1 MNKFKEYIDKLDE
14 VFKRECDALCELD
27 SQAGDGDHGLTIS
40 RGFDAANK
48 EVKALGDDVLPSEI
62 FKTVGYAMLGS
73 MGGASGP
80 IFSSFFIQAA
90 IGLKNDKTLTA
101 ENFREILRV
110 SAEQVS
116 DLTETVAGEKTML
129 DALYGANIAVEQEKS
144 SELEKVLLAAV
155 NGAQKGSDATKD
167 MVATKG
173 RARFL
178 GEASRGF
185 IDAGSVSIVWIMK
198 CLYETFQ

>member
-1 MNKFKEYIDKLDE
+1 MNIFKVYINKLDE
-14 VFKRECDALCELD
+14 VFKRECDPLCELD

-48 EVKALGDDVLPSEI
+48 AVKELSDDTLPSEI
-62 FKTVGYAMLGS
+62 FKTVGYAMLGA

-90 IGLKNDKTLTA
+90 IGLKNDKELTA

-110 SAEQVS
+110 SVEQVG
-116 DLTETVAGEKTML
+116 DLSSTVAGEKTMF
-129 DALYGANIAVEQEKS
+129 DALYQANEAVEAEKS
-144 SELEKVLLAAV
+144 NNLKDVLAAAV
-155 NGAQKGSDATKD
+155 KGAQAGSDATKD

-185 IDAGSVSIVWIMK
+185 IDAGSVSIVWMMK
-198 CLYETFQ
+198 CLYETFE